1 MSQSASLNSLLTVS
15 TNVIMTGTGIV
26 ISASFGLSVVTAP
39 PLKFQWSP
47 KKLSSPY
54 QAISNDRSLMSNT
67 TEVIINLELQWA
79 SKVSRHLAVKFD
91 LRASWTYFSLFSPE
105 TMLILLFPRLHRP
118 QHLRNI
124 ELRGRAIRDLT
135 LDAKSL
141 RKSSFNTDDKERRDE
156 DIETRTVIF

>member
-1 MSQSASLNSLLTVS
+1 MGVKSVETLGSKIRFSSVLDTFSSL
-15 TNVIMTGTGIV
+15 
-26 ISASFGLSVVTAP
+26 P
-39 PLKFQWSP
+39 
-47 KKLSSPY
+47 
-54 QAISNDRSLMSNT
+54 
-67 TEVIINLELQWA
+67 
-79 SKVSRHLAVKFD
+79 
-91 LRASWTYFSLFSPE
+91 PE
-105 TMLILLFPRLHRP
+105 TMLIFLFPRLHRP